1 MVVYFHHPHF
11 DDQALFEGDEAR
23 GLRELGGIAASDFTA
38 CFQKADIEALFL
50 QPLRTVRS
58 MPRVIYLTVDPNGGG
73 MSKMG
78 VVSGF
83 FDGNDIVVSTSSLF
97 VFYCVCACVSLGTPM
112 RMPSGNWPPA
122 YQCCTPR
129 AEAH

>member
-1 MVVYFHHPHF
+1 VCVNVYATA
-11 DDQALFEGDEAR
+11 QALFEGDEAR

-83 FDGNDIVVSTSSLF
+83 FDGTDIVVSISL
-97 VFYCVCACVSLGTPM
+97 VVLLCVSAWVRPCTSRQEIG
-112 RMPSGNWPPA
+112 R
-122 YQCCTPR
+122 QCINVV
-129 AEAH
+129 H